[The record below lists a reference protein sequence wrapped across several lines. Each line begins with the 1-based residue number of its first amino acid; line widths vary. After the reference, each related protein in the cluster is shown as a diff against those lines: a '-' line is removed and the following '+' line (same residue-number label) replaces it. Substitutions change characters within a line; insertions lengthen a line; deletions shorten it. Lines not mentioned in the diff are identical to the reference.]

1 MKKIVLPA
9 ALTSWREVR
18 RANVVVLATLAIAFV
33 AWALLPVMPQVQSY
47 HQFADR
53 RSWCG
58 VPNAADVLSNLAF
71 AFVGIFGVARLVSDR
86 RVRFVPATE
95 AGLWCIVIGII
106 ATALGS
112 IWYHYEPN
120 DATLVWDRLP
130 LTLVF
135 AGVLG
140 AAAAQR
146 FGNDIGQSVLATLLP
161 IGVGSVIYW
170 ILTGDLSLYLAVQF
184 GGIAALALLLAFTRG
199 RDDPIPWL
207 WLLGCYVVAKV
218 LEVEDRAIWDATG
231 GVVAGHAVKHLIAAV
246 ACAAAL
252 WPLRSRG

>member
-9 ALTSWREVR
+9 ALNSWRDGR
-18 RANVVVLATLAIAFV
+18 RANIAVLATLALAFT

-71 AFVGIFGVARLVSDR
+71 AYVGVFGAVRLVSDR
-86 RVRFVPATE
+86 RARFVPATE

-106 ATALGS
+106 ATAFGS
-112 IWYHYEPN
+112 MWYHYDPN

-130 LTLVF
+130 LTVVF

-146 FGNDIGQSVLATLLP
+146 LGNDIGQVVLAALLP
-161 IGVGSVIYW
+161 IGIGSVVYW
-170 ILTGDLSLYLAVQF
+170 NLSGDLSLYLTVQF
-184 GGIAALALLLAFTRG
+184 GGIAALALLLAITRG
-199 RDDPIPWL
+199 HDDPIPWL

-218 LEVEDRAIWDATG
+218 LEVEDRAIWDATAG
-231 GVVAGHAVKHLIAAV
+231 AFAGHMFKHLVAAV